1 MLVQKAL
8 SILKVLLTIYFKNIT
23 KHFYR
28 LATKNWWLSDIKT
41 LNLSHIYK
49 LAATFKDDRQTDNE
63 TTNGK
68 KTNSLP
74 DKKSIHNV
82 GTSCFSK

>member
-1 MLVQKAL
+1 MLAQKVFNK
-8 SILKVLLTIYFKNIT
+8 LKVLLMIYFKNIT

-49 LAATFKDDRQTDNE
+49 LAARQSDNNNDD
-63 TTNGK
+63 TNN
-68 KTNSLP
+68 NSFNP
-74 DKKSIHNV
+74 DLCN
-82 GTSCFSK
+82 

>member
-49 LAATFKDDRQTDNE
+49 LSVSLIEQPQKEKQA
-63 TTNGK
+63 NGNHK
-68 KTNSLP
+68 
-74 DKKSIHNV
+74 DKKY
-82 GTSCFSK
+82 

>member
-41 LNLSHIYK
+41 LYLSHIYK
-49 LAATFKDDRQTDNE
+49 LAVIVERHLNRQR
-63 TTNGK
+63 
-68 KTNSLP
+68 KTE
-74 DKKSIHNV
+74 IQH
-82 GTSCFSK
+82 

>member
-1 MLVQKAL
+1 MHLKTTDREAAKRPKFIRMLAQKAL

-41 LNLSHIYK
+41 LYLSHIYK
-49 LAATFKDDRQTDNE
+49 LAFMH
-63 TTNGK
+63 K
-68 KTNSLP
+68 KQEEAENP
-74 DKKSIHNV
+74 
-82 GTSCFSK
+82 

>member
-49 LAATFKDDRQTDNE
+49 LGTIAGLKDC
-63 TTNGK
+63 
-68 KTNSLP
+68 
-74 DKKSIHNV
+74 SIN
-82 GTSCFSK
+82 TIDSSDDWW